1 MPYKDQEIES
11 ATSKYKHLIE
21 RLIFCFDNQLI
32 PFLHRKANSEDVFI
46 TIDIMKELRDSGIN
60 FIQHFSDL
68 ARLLGSEIKPA
79 KVDGKTSRPITT
91 TVAKLIDFIS
101 DVESPE

>member
-1 MPYKDQEIES
+1 LLQS
-11 ATSKYKHLIE
+11 
-21 RLIFCFDNQLI
+21 RLAFCLDNQLI
-32 PFLHRKANSEDVFI
+32 SFLHRKHGDTNEVLI
-46 TIDIMKELRDSGIN
+46 TIDIIKEFKEARIN